1 MCRWTYN
8 EYGSWGNRGGLSK
21 NYVDLREQSS
31 YLTNVISVKVF
42 ENDIKGHF
50 GGSGYCVTTGV
61 FIDMFM
67 VIIDEVGQL
76 KRNSEGDLG
85 LKV

>member
-1 MCRWTYN
+1 M
-8 EYGSWGNRGGLSK
+8 
-21 NYVDLREQSS
+21 
-31 YLTNVISVKVF
+31 ISVKVF